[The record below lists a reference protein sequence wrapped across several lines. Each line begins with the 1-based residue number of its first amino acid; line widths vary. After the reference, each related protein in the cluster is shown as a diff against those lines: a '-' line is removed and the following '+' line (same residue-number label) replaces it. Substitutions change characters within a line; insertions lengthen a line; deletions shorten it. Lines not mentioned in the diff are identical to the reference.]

1 MLRPLRAIAL
11 VVLGVFAVAAV
22 PAYAALA
29 QAKPAQAKA
38 AQQKAADAP
47 SRQQLLTAAREIMI
61 ATRYGTMV
69 TNGPGGTPQARI
81 VDAFGPDTSLT
92 VWIATNAQTRKVAEL
107 KKDPRVTLLYFS
119 PVNFEYVTI
128 QGRATFSTDA
138 KDRETHWK
146 RDWSALYQNEWRG
159 SDYLLIKVKPSRV
172 EVVSTRR
179 GINTD
184 PVTWRPASVEL
195 P

>member
-1 MLRPLRAIAL
+1 MLSSSRAIAL
-11 VVLGVFAVAAV
+11 AMLGLMWAGDVS
-22 PAYAALA
+22 A
-29 QAKPAQAKA
+29 QSKPVE
-38 AQQKAADAP
+38 AP
-47 SRQQLLTAAREIMI
+47 SRATLLAAARDIMI
-61 ATRYGTMV
+61 ATRYCTMV
-69 TNGPGGTPQARI
+69 TNGPGGQPQARI

-92 VWIATNAQTRKVAEL
+92 VWIATNAQTRKVSEL

-119 PVNFEYVTI
+119 PVTFEYVTI
-128 QGRATFSTDA
+128 HGKATFSTDA

-146 RDWSALYQNEWRG
+146 RDWSTLYKNEWRG
-159 SDYLLIKVKPSRV
+159 SDYLLIKIKPSRV